1 MELYYLDM
9 IIFFINDHKHRI
21 HVFKKPHIIYSI
33 ITEEQS
39 NNIEVVLGPNSNSA
53 AENYSN

>member
-1 MELYYLDM
+1 MEPDTV
-9 IIFFINDHKHRI
+9 I
-21 HVFKKPHIIYSI
+21 HVFKKPHIIYGI

-39 NNIEVVLGPNSNSA
+39 NNIEVVLRPNSNSA